1 MDAIV
6 KIFEIDKWEV
16 ARAHVRFDFVYRF
29 NGYDLDGYYLGGF
42 KSQVQKVQRDAA

>member
-29 NGYDLDGYYLGGF
+29 NGYYLHI
-42 KSQVQKVQRDAA
+42 

>member
-1 MDAIV
+1 MNAIV

-29 NGYDLDGYYLGGF
+29 NGYYLDGF